1 MSDAENEPSFC
12 NKKIIGRWI
21 WIDSDIHPCTSYLH
35 HAPNKLFTTTFPKKI
50 DYLPCDNERESLR

>member
-35 HAPNKLFTTTFPKKI
+35 HPPKQTFHHYI
-50 DYLPCDNERESLR
+50 S

>member
-21 WIDSDIHPCTSYLH
+21 WIDSDIHPCTSTYTNSPKNFSPLH
-35 HAPNKLFTTTFPKKI
+35 F
-50 DYLPCDNERESLR
+50 LRK